1 MTLKFLK
8 TLCLRRWAHWLVDSI
23 ISQQSLRLEASFKVE
38 RDLKPSPPSS
48 IGLHTL
54 KQDTFTSFLIFLYL
68 DNFYFYWKEFIFK
81 TFMIWLRIE
90 KDKKLLSLN
99 MLTFFFACIELFF
112 LAFKSYS
119 LWYFFKAFWFKC
131 LSLLNIKILSFY
143 LLNSF

>member
-99 MLTFFFACIELFF
+99 MLTFFF
-112 LAFKSYS
+112 
-119 LWYFFKAFWFKC
+119 
-131 LSLLNIKILSFY
+131 LLV
-143 LLNSF
+143 LNSFFLPLNHTAYGIFLKLFDSSVSHYWISKY